1 MRYTCYYDKMG
12 KSASISENNKTRTC
26 ERDVNYW
33 VVEILVQLNETAVF
47 NGTQTLHALQ
57 NYQ

>member
-1 MRYTCYYDKMG
+1 MG